1 MKIGKK
7 IKKDVDLS
15 TKEKDEDVK
24 ERIKRSK
31 SRFRLKKQLK
41 ILLVILGVLV
51 IIGIAAIIIYSHYKD
66 LNKVTIENYKL
77 YQYFGDLRF
86 DYTGKLSIKKNGEV
100 TKIKYEGIDLETDS
114 TPIYYKNIDNEI
126 ILPTN
131 MAIVFP
137 RLVNK
142 NYKLPY
148 FSRLYIDYSEND
160 SSAYLKINNEK
171 KYLENCFLYDG
182 NNLYVFLYE
191 TVVTIDGTDYTLS
204 PLSFINVNYK
214 NDVSFYNKASDEY
227 SVIDKH
233 SDDVIANI
241 DGYKVNLSTDMV
253 LYDRDSKLLI
263 KNVDSLQSY
272 GSEK

>member
-1 MKIGKK
+1 MKLKK
-7 IKKDVDLS
+7 NL
-15 TKEKDEDVK
+15 KEKKVPVNDSGETVK
-24 ERIKRSK
+24 ERIQKSK
-31 SRFRLKKQLK
+31 SKFKMKKKLK
-41 ILLVILGVLV
+41 ILFVSLGVLA
-51 IIGIAAIIIYSHYKD
+51 IIGVAILIISNHYKD
-66 LNKVTIENYKL
+66 LNKVSIEDYEL
-77 YQYFGDLRF
+77 YQYFGELRF
-86 DYTGKLSIKKNGEV
+86 DYKGKFSIKKNGEV

-131 MAIVFP
+131 MALVFP

-148 FSRLYIDYSEND
+148 FSRLAIYYSEND
-160 SSAYLKINNEK
+160 SSAFLKLGKTK
-171 KYLENCFLYDG
+171 KYLENSFLYDG

-191 TVVTIDGTDYTLS
+191 TKVTIDGKEYTLS
-204 PLSFINVNYK
+204 PLSFISVNYK

-233 SDDVIANI
+233 NDDVIANI

-253 LYDRDSKLLI
+253 LYDKDSKLLI

-272 GSEK
+272 GVEK